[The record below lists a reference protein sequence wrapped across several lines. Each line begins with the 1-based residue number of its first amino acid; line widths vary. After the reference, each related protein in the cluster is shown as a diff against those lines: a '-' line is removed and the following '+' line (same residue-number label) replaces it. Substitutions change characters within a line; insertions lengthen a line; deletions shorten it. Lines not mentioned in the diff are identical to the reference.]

1 MIIFALSKGFDSREA
16 NSSTFK
22 LFNFKKIMTIICLIG
37 PSGSGKTTLAEAIAA
52 AGLPTIH
59 SYTTRPMRP
68 GEQDGRE
75 HIFIRESEA
84 HHLLT
89 TRRPMAYTNF
99 GGYRYF
105 ALWEQIIN
113 RPAITYVIDEAGY
126 HSLLTQ
132 SIELQDELKNA
143 YGICIDHIE
152 LLPIRIERS
161 EEALAATIDPA
172 RLRRD
177 AGREAFDGTIPYRI
191 VIHNDAPDAQALTTW
206 AHDQLTTAL
215 ITWLCHAPV
224 IRGHN
229 PTHLT
234 THMGIAEI
242 IAALNGAIACGEVKK
257 LKS

>member
-1 MIIFALSKGFDSREA
+1 
-16 NSSTFK
+16 
-22 LFNFKKIMTIICLIG
+22 MTIICLIG
-37 PSGSGKTTLAEAIAA
+37 PSGSGKTTLAEA
-52 AGLPTIH
+52 LVPTGIDTIR

-75 HIFIRESEA
+75 HIFISEAEA

-89 TRRPMAYTNF
+89 TRRPMAYTLF

-105 ALWEQIIN
+105 ALWEPVIATVPEASN
-113 RPAITYVIDEAGY
+113 RGLITYVIDEAGY
-126 HSLLTQ
+126 HDLLAK

-143 YGICIDHIE
+143 YGIHIDHIT

-161 EEALAATIDPA
+161 EEALAQTIDPD

-177 AGREAFDGTIPYRI
+177 AGREAYEGTIPYRI
-191 VIHNDAPDAQALTTW
+191 IIHNDAPDAQSFTTWAQSQLAPALTTW
-206 AHDQLTTAL
+206 IAY
-215 ITWLCHAPV
+215 APV
-224 IRGHN
+224 TRGHN

-242 IAALNGAIACGEVKK
+242 IAALNGAI
-257 LKS
+257 

>member
-1 MIIFALSKGFDSREA
+1 
-16 NSSTFK
+16 
-22 LFNFKKIMTIICLIG
+22 MTIICLIG
-37 PSGSGKTTLAEAIAA
+37 PSGSGKTTLAEA
-52 AGLPTIH
+52 LVPTGIDTIR

-75 HIFIRESEA
+75 HIFISEAEA

-89 TRRPMAYTNF
+89 TRRPMAYTLF

-105 ALWEQIIN
+105 ALWSQLNFITSLPSSARVELAEQPHN
-113 RPAITYVIDEAGY
+113 LITYVIDEAGY
-126 HSLLTQ
+126 HDLLAK

-143 YGICIDHIE
+143 YGIHIDHIT

-161 EEALAATIDPA
+161 EEALAATIDPD

-177 AGREAFDGTIPYRI
+177 AGREAYEGTIPYRI
-191 VIHNDAPDAQALTTW
+191 IIHNDAPTAADLTAWAQSQLAPALTTW
-206 AHDQLTTAL
+206 IAY
-215 ITWLCHAPV
+215 APV
-224 IRGHN
+224 TRGHN

-242 IAALNGAIACGEVKK
+242 IAALNGAI
-257 LKS
+257 